1 MKKYEASKFHF
12 FIKQEQTRSMK
23 HTIRVVSMN
32 IKKGKEI
39 FNEVKISFKIELSIK
54 LHPDEFIEEEKLLF
68 SFQSI

>member
-1 MKKYEASKFHF
+1 MKRYEASEFQF
-12 FIKQEQTRSMK
+12 FIKREQTRSIK

>member
-1 MKKYEASKFHF
+1 
-12 FIKQEQTRSMK
+12 
-23 HTIRVVSMN
+23 MN